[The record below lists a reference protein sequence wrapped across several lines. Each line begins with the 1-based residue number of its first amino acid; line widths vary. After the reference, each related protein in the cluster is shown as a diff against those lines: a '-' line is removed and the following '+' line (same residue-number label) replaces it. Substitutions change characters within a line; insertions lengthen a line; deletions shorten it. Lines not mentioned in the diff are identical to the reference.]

1 MKGKK
6 APGVGTIQ
14 NNEKDQE
21 TRIREA
27 KDAFEALKLY
37 YGDKFRLQYS
47 TSTNSEYLE
56 RSAGNTFIKIRCSDH
71 AHGSIRLRK
80 PINVGIDLFKMTD
93 KTNDAQ
99 ETYAVAKRI
108 IDNYL

>member
-1 MKGKK
+1 MRDRK

-27 KDAFEALKLY
+27 KEAFEALKLY

-47 TSTNSEYLE
+47 
-56 RSAGNTFIKIRCSDH
+56 KH
-71 AHGSIRLRK
+71 
-80 PINVGIDLFKMTD
+80 
-93 KTNDAQ
+93 
-99 ETYAVAKRI
+99 
-108 IDNYL
+108 

>member
-1 MKGKK
+1 MRLLNFIMETNSGCN
-6 APGVGTIQ
+6 IQ
-14 NNEKDQE
+14 
-21 TRIREA
+21 
-27 KDAFEALKLY
+27 
-37 YGDKFRLQYS
+37 
-47 TSTNSEYLE
+47 STNSEYLE